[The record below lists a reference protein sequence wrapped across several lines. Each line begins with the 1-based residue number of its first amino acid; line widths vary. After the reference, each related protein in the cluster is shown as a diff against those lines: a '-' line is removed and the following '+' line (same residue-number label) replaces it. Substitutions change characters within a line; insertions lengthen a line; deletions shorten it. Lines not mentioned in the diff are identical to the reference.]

1 MLTISLNINNKN
13 ILISGIYKSPKAD
26 IIDFSDFIYTHFNYF
41 SAKRDLFLVGDFNI
55 NILINNNKIKYFLDN
70 IYSLYCY
77 PLITKSTRYGIHIY
91 SSIDNIYCNCNY
103 KPIVNDIIISDVSD
117 HLPIYVVYECETTN
131 YKKKQI
137 EI

>member
-1 MLTISLNINNKN
+1 MVYTTKV
-13 ILISGIYKSPKAD
+13 D
-26 IIDFSDFIYTHFNYF
+26 IIDFNDFIYTHFNYF

-70 IYSLYCY
+70 IYSLGFY
-77 PLITKSTRYGIHIY
+77 PLITKSRYEIHIN

-117 HLPIYVVYECETTN
+117 HHPIYVVYECETTN
-131 YKKKQI
+131 YKKQI
-137 EI
+137 DL